1 MYCCTDTNHSGRW
14 PTLENQSLISS
25 FCCFSDVL
33 LCYWQLIQWLNSGL
47 RYWSQSTTSLLN
59 IIYSNVASNSKIS
72 TFYIVLHAWR
82 VCEIRSQYNK
92 GIERVPFVILW
103 YDQIQRCAVWRSNVY
118 QIWPRSV
125 TLCRSYFRE
134 IDSSGPLSLQCW
146 KPFSLQLTFYLLIWQ
161 VRFGSLRWLVDLAD
175 AKWLFCF
182 GGRVWEFY
190 NYCYCDSFFRLV
202 KY

>member
-1 MYCCTDTNHSGRW
+1 MNCCTDTNHSGRW

-92 GIERVPFVILW
+92 G
-103 YDQIQRCAVWRSNVY
+103 Y
-118 QIWPRSV
+118 
-125 TLCRSYFRE
+125 
-134 IDSSGPLSLQCW
+134 PLL
-146 KPFSLQLTFYLLIWQ
+146 
-161 VRFGSLRWLVDLAD
+161 
-175 AKWLFCF
+175 
-182 GGRVWEFY
+182 
-190 NYCYCDSFFRLV
+190 YCDTTKYNGAQFEDQTCTKFGQDRLHFAEV
-202 KY
+202 ISERLILLAPCHYNAESRSAYN